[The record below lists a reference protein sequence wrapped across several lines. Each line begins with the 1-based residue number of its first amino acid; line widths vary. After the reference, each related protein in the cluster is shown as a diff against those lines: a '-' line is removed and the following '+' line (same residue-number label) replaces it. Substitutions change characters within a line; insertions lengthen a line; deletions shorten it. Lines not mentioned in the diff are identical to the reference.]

1 MKKYQNEGVIDRG
14 ARLLISGLLILGA
27 YFWIGGILSVILCVL
42 GIVALVTAVTGFC
55 GLYKIIGVNTL
66 PKDQKE
72 TSKYIK
78 VIFVLLFLVI
88 AIGGSY
94 ASNFFTKKI
103 FLDDY
108 SRMNNYYK
116 QTLFYTGQDK
126 RDEAVSNYDKLVT
139 EYAVFYKK
147 YSTYHP
153 YVFKSDVKFNSD
165 LREVS
170 GAITSLKEN
179 VYSGDL
185 KQTHTSFESVR
196 PIFQDILKRNGFSML
211 AVSLVDFHD
220 AMEKIITAADAKD
233 ANQLL
238 SVYPEVDLK
247 LKEVE
252 AIMNDEEIQTI
263 RKKLEE
269 VAVLAKEGKTELLS
283 SKAAELKSSFVKVYL
298 KRG

>member
-14 ARLLISGLLILGA
+14 ARLLISGLLILVA
-27 YFWIGGILSVILCVL
+27 YFWVGGVLSIVLYVIGII
-42 GIVALVTAVTGFC
+42 ALVTAITGFC
-55 GLYKIIGVNTL
+55 GLYKVIGINTL
-66 PKDQKE
+66 PKEKKE
-72 TSKYIK
+72 ISKYVK
-78 VIFVLLFLVI
+78 VIFVLIFLSIV
-88 AIGGSY
+88 IGGSY

-126 RDEAVSNYDKLVT
+126 RDEAISNYDKFVT
-139 EYAVFYKK
+139 EYSVFYKK

-153 YVFKSDVKFNSD
+153 YVFKSDIEFNTD
-165 LREVS
+165 LKEVS
-170 GAITSLKEN
+170 NIITSLKDS

-185 KQTHTSFESVR
+185 MQTHTSFELIR
-196 PIFQDILKRNGFSML
+196 PIFQDVLKRNNFSML

-220 AMEKIITAADAKD
+220 AMEKIIAAADAKD
-233 ANQLL
+233 ANQLIA
-238 SVYPEVDLK
+238 VYPEVDLK

-252 AIMNDEEIQTI
+252 VIMNNEEIQTI
-263 RKKLEE
+263 RLKLEE
-269 VAVLAKEGKTELLS
+269 VLFLAKNGQTDLLS
-283 SKAAELKSSFVKVYL
+283 VKAAELKSSFVKVYL

>member
-1 MKKYQNEGVIDRG
+1 MNKYQNESVIDRLV
-14 ARLLISGLLILGA
+14 RVLISELLIIGA
-27 YFWIGGILSVILCVL
+27 YFWTGGVLSIVLYIIAVI
-42 GIVALVTAVTGFC
+42 ALVTAATGFC
-55 GLYKIIGVNTL
+55 GLYKVIGLNTL
-66 PKDQKE
+66 PKEPKE
-72 TSKYIK
+72 TSKYNK

-94 ASNFFTKKI
+94 LSNFFTKKI

-126 RDEAVSNYDKLVT
+126 RDEAVSNYNKLVT

-147 YSTYHP
+147 YITYHP
-153 YVFKSDVKFNSD
+153 YVFKFDTKFNTD
-165 LREVS
+165 LAEVS
-170 GAITSLKEN
+170 NTILSLKEN

-185 KQTHTSFESVR
+185 KQTHTSFESIR
-196 PIFQDILKRNGFSML
+196 PIFQDVLKRNGFSML

-238 SVYPEVDLK
+238 VVYPEVDLK

-252 AIMNDEEIQTI
+252 AIVNDDEIQGI
-263 RKKLEE
+263 RTKLEE
-269 VAVLAKEGKTELLS
+269 VISLAKEGKTELLS
-283 SKAAELKSSFVKVYL
+283 AKAGEMRSAFVKVYL

>member
-1 MKKYQNEGVIDRG
+1 MKKYQNEGIIDRG
-14 ARLLISGLLILGA
+14 VRLLISELLILGA
-27 YFWIGGILSVILCVL
+27 YFWVGGVLSIILYVIGII
-42 GIVALVTAVTGFC
+42 ALVTAVTGFC
-55 GLYKIIGVNTL
+55 GLYKMIGVNTL

-88 AIGGSY
+88 AVGGSY

-126 RDEAVSNYDKLVT
+126 RDEAISNYNKLVT

-147 YSTYHP
+147 YSVYHP
-153 YVFKSDVKFNSD
+153 YIFKSDSKFNAD
-165 LREVS
+165 LKEVS
-170 GAITSLKEN
+170 DTITSLKEN

-220 AMEKIITAADAKD
+220 AMEKIITVADAKD
-233 ANQLL
+233 AIQLL
-238 SVYPEVDLK
+238 AVYPEVDLK
-247 LKEVE
+247 LKDVE
-252 AIMNDEEIQTI
+252 NIVNDSEIQMI
-263 RKKLEE
+263 RTKLEE
-269 VAVLAKEGKTELLS
+269 VVSLAKEGKNELLS
-283 SKAAELKSSFVKVYL
+283 AKAGELKSAFVKVYL

>member
-1 MKKYQNEGVIDRG
+1 MKKYQNEGVIDRLF
-14 ARLLISGLLILGA
+14 RLLISELLIIVA
-27 YFWIGGILSVILCVL
+27 YFWVGGVLSIILYVL
-42 GIVALVTAVTGFC
+42 GIIALVTSITGFC
-55 GLYKIIGVNTL
+55 GLYKIICISTL
-66 PKDQKE
+66 PKENKNIPI
-72 TSKYIK
+72 YIK
-78 VIFVLLFLVI
+78 VIFVLLFIVI

-126 RDEAVSNYDKLVT
+126 RDESILNYDKLVT

-147 YSTYHP
+147 YNTYHP
-153 YVFKSDVKFNSD
+153 YVFKLDSKLNTD
-165 LREVS
+165 LTEVS
-170 GAITSLKEN
+170 NTIFSLKDS

-220 AMEKIITAADAKD
+220 AMEKIIAAADTKD
-233 ANQLL
+233 ASQLIA
-238 SVYPEVDLK
+238 VYPEVDLK

-252 AIMNDEEIQTI
+252 SIVNDVEIQLI
-263 RKKLEE
+263 RTKLEE
-269 VAVLAKEGKTELLS
+269 VLSLAKS
-283 SKAAELKSSFVKVYL
+283 SQINLMSGKAAELKSSFVKVYL

>member
-1 MKKYQNEGVIDRG
+1 MKKYQNEGVLDRWV
-14 ARLLISGLLILGA
+14 RLFLGELLVMGA
-27 YFWIGGILSVILCVL
+27 YFWVGGVLSVVFYVL
-42 GIVALVTAVTGFC
+42 GIIALVTAVTGFC
-55 GLYKIIGVNTL
+55 ALYKLININTL
-66 PKDQKE
+66 PKEQKE
-72 TSKYIK
+72 TSNYIK

-108 SRMNNYYK
+108 SKMNNYYK

-126 RDEAVSNYDKLVT
+126 RDQSISNYDKLVT

-153 YVFKSDVKFNSD
+153 YVFKSDVKFNTDLKEASD
-165 LREVS
+165 T
-170 GAITSLKEN
+170 ITSTREN
-179 VYSGDL
+179 VYTGDL
-185 KQTHTSFESVR
+185 KQTHTSFESIR

-211 AVSLVDFHD
+211 AVTLVDFHD

-233 ANQLL
+233 ASQLVA
-238 SVYPEVDLK
+238 VYPEVDLK

-252 AIMNDEEIQTI
+252 AIVNDEEIQAI
-263 RKKLEE
+263 RLKLEE
-269 VAVLAKEGKTELLS
+269 VLSLAKNGQVDSLS
-283 SKAAELKSSFVKVYL
+283 AKAAELKSAFVKVYL